1 MRTLTLLALL
11 LCLLVIGLGAYTRLT
26 DAGLGCPDWPGCYGH
41 WTVPAAEQAVARFP
55 DQPLEHHKAWNE
67 MIHRYL
73 AGALGLLIAL
83 LAVVG
88 WRRGGTLRWL
98 TAALLLLVCAQ
109 ALLGMLTVTLMLM
122 PLVVVA
128 HLLGG
133 FATLCLLLLLYWQ
146 LCAAAGQ
153 PLLAPP
159 PQVVGGLR
167 LLAAVGVAVVVMQ
180 ILLGGWTSANYA
192 ALVCHQLPLCE
203 PGWQQQFT
211 PSAFNPYQPG
221 HASYQYGVLD
231 HPQRITIH
239 VSHRLGA
246 MVVALMLALLIIRL
260 WRWQRA
266 LALLLATA
274 LVLQL
279 ALGLANV
286 LLVLPLAVAVG
297 HNLGAALLLA
307 MLLLINLWLWSSTTS
322 AVGVRGRYEQSPD
335 IEPLAAQ
342 PRSAVHG

>member
-1 MRTLTLLALL
+1 MRSLTLLSLL

-41 WTVPAAEQAVARFP
+41 WTVPAPEQAAARFP
-55 DQPLEHHKAWNE
+55 EQPLEQHKAWNE

-83 LAVVG
+83 LAAFG
-88 WRRGGTLRWL
+88 WRRGGGLRWL
-98 TAALLLLVCAQ
+98 TTALLVLVSGQ

-146 LCAAAGQ
+146 LRRVEGQ

-159 PQVVGGLR
+159 SPLAGRLR
-167 LLAAVGVAVVVMQ
+167 PLAAAGVVVVVVQVM
-180 ILLGGWTSANYA
+180 LGGWTSANYA

-203 PGWQQQFT
+203 PSWQQQFDV
-211 PSAFNPYQPG
+211 SAFNPYQPG

-239 VSHRLGA
+239 VSHRIGA
-246 MVVALMLALLIIRL
+246 MAVTLVLALLILQL
-260 WRWQRA
+260 WRWQRP
-266 LALLLATA
+266 LALLLGAA
-274 LVLQL
+274 LSVQL

-297 HNLGAALLLA
+297 HNLGAVWLLA
-307 MLLLINLWLWSSTTS
+307 TLVLINLWLWSGTT
-322 AVGVRGRYEQSPD
+322 AVVATRGSDEQSSNHQ
-335 IEPLAAQ
+335 PLAAQ
-342 PRSAVHG
+342 P